1 MHLTS
6 DDSYFPHL
14 LQFYKHQPTWH
25 LTFQK
30 YDDKA
35 WVVLTYLRA
44 MTYLCKLSSD
54 LNLPMHKP
62 STHKLD
68 DSNQWCHKFLRRVRW
83 FYNLVKP
90 GWDEK
95 YFGGGMW
102 WGPLTW
108 YKNAVTT
115 ELFVDCAV
123 GVYELFGDERDLERA
138 IRGWIWFKECG
149 MINEEGLVNDG
160 LTLDFRYPP
169 PALPFQFQILA
180 SSLPYLS

>member
-1 MHLTS
+1 
-6 DDSYFPHL
+6 
-14 LQFYKHQPTWH
+14 
-25 LTFQK
+25 
-30 YDDKA
+30 
-35 WVVLTYLRA
+35 
-44 MTYLCKLSSD
+44 
-54 LNLPMHKP
+54 
-62 STHKLD
+62 
-68 DSNQWCHKFLRRVRW
+68 
-83 FYNLVKP
+83 VKP

>member
-1 MHLTS
+1 
-6 DDSYFPHL
+6 
-14 LQFYKHQPTWH
+14 
-25 LTFQK
+25 
-30 YDDKA
+30 
-35 WVVLTYLRA
+35 
-44 MTYLCKLSSD
+44 
-54 LNLPMHKP
+54 
-62 STHKLD
+62 
-68 DSNQWCHKFLRRVRW
+68 
-83 FYNLVKP
+83 
-90 GWDEK
+90 
-95 YFGGGMW
+95 MW

-169 PALPFQFQILA
+169 PALPFQFQIPCFFP
-180 SSLPYLS
+180 SLFILIIPFVLFLIPLPGVT